1 MNQGAGIIDH
11 DIADI
16 GSTMSEFIAITSAA
30 AEFQILPLPALIACK
45 PASSEIS
52 FDLTI
57 ALIRLI
63 IWSCISPLKSAIFAI
78 GCMSDTSGSIF
89 AIGSKNIA
97 SPI

>member
-1 MNQGAGIIDH
+1 VNQGAGIIDH

-16 GSTMSEFIAITSAA
+16 GSTISAFVATTSAA

-63 IWSCISPLKSAIFAI
+63 IWSCMSPLRSAMFAI

-89 AIGSKNIA
+89 AIGSMYIA